1 MISVKAKRGHR
12 RFSFRDFEIKIG
24 RLRDLGEIGWKR
36 NKVTYS
42 KQYLGVYRRCIE
54 CGGKLIV
61 TNYIGSD
68 NVLEIVC
75 KKCGLV
81 HAIYGASF
89 YQKETNEIL
98 AILRGEKEKQ

>member
-42 KQYLGVYRRCIE
+42 KQYLGVYLSILYCYYTVAGFQDGLQRLGNGTI
-54 CGGKLIV
+54 LL
-61 TNYIGSD
+61 
-68 NVLEIVC
+68 LED
-75 KKCGLV
+75 L
-81 HAIYGASF
+81 
-89 YQKETNEIL
+89 T
-98 AILRGEKEKQ
+98 